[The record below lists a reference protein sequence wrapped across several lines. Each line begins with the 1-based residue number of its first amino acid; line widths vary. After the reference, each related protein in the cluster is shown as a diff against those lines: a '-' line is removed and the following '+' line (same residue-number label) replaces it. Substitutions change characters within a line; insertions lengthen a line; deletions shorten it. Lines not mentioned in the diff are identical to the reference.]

1 MIFMNYKPAFFY
13 TLASNVRLMKQ
24 FILVAFLSVFLI
36 GCKDT
41 KPKDEKFHIVTT
53 TSMITDLVKNIGGDK
68 VVVEGLMGAGVDP
81 HLYKA
86 SEGDVS
92 KLSNADMIL
101 YSGLHLEGKL
111 VEVFEKMQKQNI
123 KTVAVSDALDKKNLI
138 GSTLFASNYDPHIW
152 FDVNNWKLITVYV
165 EKQLSVAMPEHKQFF
180 ETNAK
185 LYLQKLE
192 TLQQE
197 VEAEIATLPEDQRR
211 LVTAHDAFNYF
222 GKAYKFDVVGLQ
234 GLSTATEAGV
244 QDVQKTAA
252 YIIDNKVK
260 AVFIESSVPRRTV
273 EALQAA
279 VNSKNHDVKIG
290 GTLFSDALGNPNT
303 PEGTYIGMFKFNVHT
318 IVSSLK

>member
-1 MIFMNYKPAFFY
+1 MI
-13 TLASNVRLMKQ
+13 RLMKQ
-24 FILVAFLSVFLI
+24 LILLTLLSFSLF

-41 KPKDEKFHIVTT
+41 RPKDGKFHIVTT
-53 TSMITDLVKNIGGDK
+53 TSMITDLVQNIGGDK
-68 VVVEGLMGAGVDP
+68 VAVQGLMGAGVDP

-92 KLSNADMIL
+92 KLFNANMII

-111 VEVFEKMQKQNI
+111 VEVFEKMKRQKI
-123 KTVAVSDALDKKNLI
+123 KTVAVSDALDKKDLI

-152 FDVNNWKLITVYV
+152 FDVTNWEQITIYV
-165 EKQLSVAMPEHKQFF
+165 EKQLSEALPEHKDYFKA
-180 ETNAK
+180 NAATYLEK
-185 LYLQKLE
+185 LKILK
-192 TLQQE
+192 QE
-197 VEAEIATLPEDQRR
+197 IEAEIATLPEDKRR

-252 YIIDNKVK
+252 YIIDHKVK

-273 EALQAA
+273 EALKAA
-279 VNSKNHDVKIG
+279 VNSKNHEVVIG
-290 GTLFSDALGNPNT
+290 GTLFSDALGNPGT